1 MKASKTTIMEEAGTK
16 SVIMYSHFRAAKL
29 SNNILGSGI
38 ANQTWRKLNNI
49 TGWRN
54 DKNMA

>member
-1 MKASKTTIMEEAGTK
+1 
-16 SVIMYSHFRAAKL
+16 MYSHFRAAKL